1 MICNLRR
8 TYKVIDSTLMNRNI
22 YNVYNGPL
30 LKFCHGRNN
39 FIDENIC
46 DCTTVCNLT
55 FHPHHQLSVRM
66 TPDNSLVG
74 PKTKELTYHTHQIC
88 SLTQEYRN
96 IKDCLCVNNCSA
108 DKNELMLYFDDLHS
122 DDSNT
127 EFEIIKDKK

>member
-1 MICNLRR
+1 MNIRR
-8 TYKVIDSTLMNRNI
+8 TYKVIESTLMNRNI
-22 YNVYNGPL
+22 YNTNNGPL
-30 LKFCHGRNN
+30 LKFCNGRNN

-46 DCTTVCNLT
+46 NCSTECNLT
-55 FHPHHQLSVRM
+55 FYPHYQVPVRV
-66 TPDNSLVG
+66 TYHNPFVG
-74 PKTKELTYHTHQIC
+74 PQTKELTYHTHQIC

-108 DKNELMLYFDDLHS
+108 DKNELMLYFEDLRS

>member
-1 MICNLRR
+1 
-8 TYKVIDSTLMNRNI
+8 
-22 YNVYNGPL
+22 
-30 LKFCHGRNN
+30 
-39 FIDENIC
+39 
-46 DCTTVCNLT
+46 
-55 FHPHHQLSVRM
+55 M

>member
-1 MICNLRR
+1 MNINIRR
-8 TYKVIDSTLMNRNI
+8 TYKVIESTLMNRNI
-22 YNVYNGPL
+22 YHINNEPL

-66 TPDNSLVG
+66 TSHDSLVG

-108 DKNELMLYFDDLHS
+108 DKNELMLYD
-122 DDSNT
+122 
-127 EFEIIKDKK
+127 EKYG